1 MIPRF
6 HWPSFVRG
14 RFPPSKQELGATTHV
29 AHSFAQ
35 TLPSKMIS
43 NASMIYMTPHQPRA
57 MQAMSPAQH
66 ETGVDIV
73 IRDFST
79 VQLFCTD
86 PRNLGTILFCDVEVS
101 VGDAARHLPVLT
113 KICMGRLRWA
123 RPEPLAEIV
132 LSADL
137 QHLGPGLV
145 SYSSTDSGG
154 RILQR
159 IVHCNISYSAHLRG
173 QANGWF
179 LKNSFFRLPEEVQ
192 VDIFRLITTRW
203 LSESDV
209 GQTAGGHLRNDR
221 IN

>member
-6 HWPSFVRG
+6 HWPSFVCG
-14 RFPPSKQELGATTHV
+14 RFPPSKQELGAITHV
-29 AHSFAQ
+29 THSFAQ
-35 TLPSKMIS
+35 ALPSKMIS
-43 NASMIYMTPHQPRA
+43 NMTPHQPRA
-57 MQAMSPAQH
+57 MQTMSPAQH
-66 ETGVDIV
+66 ETGVGIV

-86 PRNLGTILFCDVEVS
+86 PLRNPGTILFCDVEVS
-101 VGDAARHLPVLT
+101 IGDAARHLPVLT
-113 KICMGRLRWA
+113 KIFMGRLRWA
-123 RPEPLAEIV
+123 GPELLAEIV
-132 LSADL
+132 LAADL
-137 QHLGPGLV
+137 QYPGPGLV

-154 RILQR
+154 RTLQR
-159 IVHCNISYSAHLRG
+159 IVHCNISYSAHLRD
-173 QANGWF
+173 QATRWF

-209 GQTAGGHLRNDR
+209 GQTAGGHWGNDR

>member
-1 MIPRF
+1 
-6 HWPSFVRG
+6 
-14 RFPPSKQELGATTHV
+14 
-29 AHSFAQ
+29 
-35 TLPSKMIS
+35 
-43 NASMIYMTPHQPRA
+43 MIYMKPHQPRA

-66 ETGVDIV
+66 ETGVHIV

-79 VQLFCTD
+79 VQLFCND
-86 PRNLGTILFCDVEVS
+86 PLRNPGTILFCDVEVS
-101 VGDAARHLPVLT
+101 IGDAARHLPVLT

-123 RPEPLAEIV
+123 GPELLAKIV
-132 LSADL
+132 LAADL
-137 QHLGPGLV
+137 QYPGPGLV

-154 RILQR
+154 RTLQR

-173 QANGWF
+173 QATGWF

-203 LSESDV
+203 LSESNV
-209 GQTAGGHLRNDR
+209 GQTASVHLGNDR

>member
-1 MIPRF
+1 
-6 HWPSFVRG
+6 
-14 RFPPSKQELGATTHV
+14 
-29 AHSFAQ
+29 
-35 TLPSKMIS
+35 
-43 NASMIYMTPHQPRA
+43 MIYITPHQPHG
-57 MQAMSPAQH
+57 MQAMSPAQR
-66 ETGVDIV
+66 ETRVGIV

-79 VQLFCTD
+79 VQLFCVD
-86 PRNLGTILFCDVEVS
+86 HRNPCTLLFCDVGVS

-123 RPEPLAEIV
+123 GPEPLAEIV
-132 LSADL
+132 LAADL
-137 QHLGPGLV
+137 QYPVPGLV

-154 RILQR
+154 ITLQR

-173 QANGWF
+173 QAGGWF
-179 LKNSFFRLPEEVQ
+179 LKNSFFRLPEEAQ

-209 GQTAGGHLRNDR
+209 GKTAGGHLFTDQ